1 MSEKKM
7 GPREAELRAMRE
19 ARVEKTEKRLKENKA
34 RIDTLTKFKAKG
46 IGKVLSLK
54 GGKRGGRGT

>member
-1 MSEKKM
+1 MSDKKM

-19 ARVEKTEKRLKENKA
+19 ERATQAEKRVKENKA
-34 RIDTLTKFKAKG
+34 KIETLTKFKAKG